1 MANSNN
7 VLPSQHAHDQHHHHI
22 IPLSTYLK
30 VFAILIA
37 LTVVT
42 VAASRIDFG
51 AMNAVIAF
59 AIASVKA
66 GLVLAYFMHLKYDN
80 MMNRVIIASGVFF
93 LLVLYMFVTI
103 DDITRVFVGSA
114 L

>member
-1 MANSNN
+1 MAKSSN
-7 VLPSQHAHDQHHHHI
+7 VLPSQNSKEQHHHHM
-22 IPLSTYLK
+22 IPLQTYLN
-30 VFAILIA
+30 VFAILIV

-42 VAASRIDFG
+42 VGASRIDFG
-51 AMNAVIAF
+51 PMNAVIAF

-80 MMNRVIIASGVFF
+80 MMNRVIIASGAFF
-93 LLVLYMFVTI
+93 LLVLYIFLLVDDVTRI
-103 DDITRVFVGSA
+103 FQGST

>member
-1 MANSNN
+1 MGSNN
-7 VLPSQHAHDQHHHHI
+7 VLPSQHGKHQDSHHI
-22 IPLSTYLK
+22 IPLKTYLN
-30 VFAILIA
+30 VFAVLIC

-42 VAASRIDFG
+42 VAASRINFG

-66 GLVLAYFMHLKYDN
+66 LLVLAYFMHLKYDN

-93 LLVLYMFVTI
+93 LIVLYMFVTI
-103 DDITRVFVGSA
+103 DDITRIFQGST